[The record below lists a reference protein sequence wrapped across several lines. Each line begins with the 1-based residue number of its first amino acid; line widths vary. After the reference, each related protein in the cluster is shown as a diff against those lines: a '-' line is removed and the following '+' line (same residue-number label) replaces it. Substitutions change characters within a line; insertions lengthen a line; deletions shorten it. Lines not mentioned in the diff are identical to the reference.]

1 MRTVVNFDV
10 ANQTVPLAA
19 VVEMNELLFN
29 AFPDSA
35 WVNFTLHL
43 TQPGQV
49 IA

>member
-10 ANQTVPLAA
+10 ANHTVPLAA
-19 VVEMNELLFN
+19 VIEMNELLFN

-35 WVNFTLHL
+35 WVSFTVHL
-43 TQPGQV
+43 SEPGQV